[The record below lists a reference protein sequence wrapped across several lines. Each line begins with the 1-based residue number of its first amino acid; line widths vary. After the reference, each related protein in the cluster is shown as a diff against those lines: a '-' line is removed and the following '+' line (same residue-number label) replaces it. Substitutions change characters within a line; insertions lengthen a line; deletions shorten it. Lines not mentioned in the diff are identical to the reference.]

1 LYRELR
7 FRAGSAADR
16 GGGISSNHRGASAGF
31 TIIEV
36 LIALAL
42 VAMSLSA
49 IGSLVAGNVRGTRSI
64 EQHLAL
70 VETTRLVAAS
80 LPPRARLA
88 PGRLSG
94 EILGHRWRVDVSP
107 FEAGG
112 APAVTSPWIPEN
124 VLLRVQSP
132 SGAVI
137 RVETIRL
144 QKRATE

>member
-1 LYRELR
+1 LCREVP
-7 FRAGSAADR
+7 SH
-16 GGGISSNHRGASAGF
+16 GGACAGF

-49 IGSLVAGNVRGTRSI
+49 IGALVAGNVRGTRSI

-80 LPPRARLA
+80 LPPRRQLA
-88 PGRLSG
+88 SGGLSG
-94 EILGHRWRVDVSP
+94 EIAGYRWRLDVSP
-107 FEAGG
+107 FEASG
-112 APAVTSPWIPEN
+112 APAATSPWIPEN

-132 SGAVI
+132 SGAVL

-144 QKRATE
+144 QKRAAE